1 MGLLSLERV
10 VHSQGFGSRKECRH
24 LIVAGRIGLDG
35 EPQSDADRLLDP
47 AGRILNV
54 DGAGWPW
61 FQRLYLALN
70 KPSGYECS
78 RAPSGH
84 PAIFD
89 LLPDHF
95 VRRGVQSAGR
105 LDWDTRGLLLL
116 SDDGDFLHEMTS
128 PKKHLPKTYLAQT
141 DRPLDAEQITQFRE
155 GVVLRDDPAAVKALS
170 CRQVDEF
177 RLELTI
183 AEGKYHQVKRM
194 IAATGNH
201 CRALERVA
209 VGDLRLENLD
219 LAEGAWTYIDPRS
232 IARKGRGQ
240 SP

>member
-1 MGLLSLERV
+1 MGLSALERI
-10 VHSQGFGSRKECRH
+10 VHSQGFGSRKECRG
-24 LIVAGRIGLDG
+24 LIAAGRISLDG
-35 EPQSDADRLLDP
+35 ELQLDADFLLDP
-47 AGRILNV
+47 AGRRLDV
-54 DGAGWPW
+54 DGVGWPW

-116 SDDGDFLHEMTS
+116 SDDGDFLHALTA
-128 PKKHLPKTYLAQT
+128 PKRHLPKTYRALTA
-141 DRPLDAEQITQFRE
+141 RPLDADQLAQLRA
-155 GVVLRDDPAAVKALS
+155 GVVLRDDPAPVKALG

-183 AEGKYHQVKRM
+183 GEGKYHQVKRM
-194 IAATGNH
+194 IAAAGNH
-201 CRALERVA
+201 CQALERVA
-209 VGDLRLENLD
+209 VGDLRLEDLD

-232 IARKGRGQ
+232 IAR
-240 SP
+240 